1 MGEKEEELSEEG
13 RSGIEQARN
22 DVRKA
27 KAHFLEAAQDL
38 DPFKLAKDKPLISV
52 GGAFALGYALTT
64 LSRRLALVQFIP
76 LLLQVTESASR
87 ILADF
92 RKN

>member
-1 MGEKEEELSEEG
+1 MGKEEKLTPEG
-13 RSGIEQARN
+13 SSAIEQARS

-27 KAHFLEAAQDL
+27 KADFLEASEEL
-38 DPFKLAKDKPLISV
+38 DPFKLVKDKPILSA
-52 GGAFALGYALTT
+52 GGAFLLGYSLTA

-92 RKN
+92 RKH